1 MKSFLMTIFLICI
14 ISCTTGEQKMKTEP
28 KIKIEQI
35 EYVLAD
41 TTYEGYIAY
50 DETINGKRPVVMVV
64 HEWFGI
70 GPYSKKRAEQLAEL
84 GYLGF
89 AIDMYSKDVRPKNT
103 QEAGK
108 CAGLLKKD
116 RKLMRDRIT
125 LAYEV
130 IKVHKLADPKRVAA
144 IGYCF
149 GGTTVLEFARSGADI
164 KGIVSFHGA
173 LDNPKPEDAK
183 NIKCKVLVC
192 HGADDP
198 FIPQEDITAFQN
210 EMKNA
215 KVDWQMIFY
224 GGAVHSFTN
233 PNAGNDKTKGAA
245 YDESTDKRS
254 WKHMIQFFLEIF
266 K

>member
-1 MKSFLMTIFLICI
+1 
-14 ISCTTGEQKMKTEP
+14 MKTEP
-28 KIKIEQI
+28 KIKTVEI
-35 EYVLAD
+35 EYKLGD
-41 TTYEGYIAY
+41 MTYEGYISY
-50 DETINGKRPVVMVV
+50 DETISGRRPVVIVV

-70 GPYSKKRAEQLAEL
+70 GEYSKKRAEQVAEL

-89 AIDMYSKDVRPKNT
+89 AIDMYGKGVRPKNT

-116 RKLMRDRIT
+116 RQLMRDRAR
-125 LAYEV
+125 LAFEV
-130 IKVHKLADPKRVAA
+130 IKANKLADPERIAA

-149 GGTTVLEFARSGADI
+149 GGTTVLELARSGADLR
-164 KGIVSFHGA
+164 GVVSFHGA

-198 FIPQEDITAFQN
+198 FIPKEDILAFQD
-210 EMKNA
+210 EMKNG

-224 GGAVHSFTN
+224 SGAVHSFTN
-233 PNAGNDKTKGAA
+233 PAAGNDNTKGAA
-245 YDESTDKRS
+245 YNESANKRS
-254 WKHMIQFFLEIF
+254 WRHMIQFLLEVF